1 MKAEDKLKKVFS
13 LLLAAA
19 RKDDKLA
26 AEIDSLLGLEKR
38 PPGAPAASGP
48 PRNRRKPAPF
58 DPCLV
63 YAQGEAA
70 LRVRLAEL
78 DLEALKD
85 IVAEHGMDPGK
96 LVLKWKTR
104 DRVIDHIVSTVQTRS
119 KKGDAFRS

>member
-1 MKAEDKLKKVFS
+1 MKAEDRLKKVFS

-26 AEIDSLLGLEKR
+26 AEIDALIGTEKR
-38 PPGAPAASGP
+38 AAAASGT

-58 DPCLV
+58 DPFVV
-63 YAQGEAA
+63 YEQGESA
-70 LRVRLAEL
+70 LRIRLAEL

-96 LVLKWKTR
+96 LVLRWKTM
-104 DRVIDHIVSTVQTRS
+104 DRVLEHIVSTVQARS

>member
-1 MKAEDKLKKVFS
+1 MKTEDRLRKVFS

-26 AEIDSLLGLEKR
+26 AEIDAILGVEKR
-38 PPGAPAASGP
+38 APGSPPASGP

-58 DPCLV
+58 DPFLV

-96 LVLKWKTR
+96 LVLKWKTM
-104 DRVIDHIVSTVQTRS
+104 DRVIEHIVSTVQARS
-119 KKGDAFRS
+119 KKGDAFRT

>member
-1 MKAEDKLKKVFS
+1 MKAEDRLKKVFS

-26 AEIDSLLGLEKR
+26 AEIDAILGFEKR
-38 PPGAPAASGP
+38 APGTPSAPGP
-48 PRNRRKPAPF
+48 PRNRRKPAAF
-58 DPCLV
+58 DPFLV

-96 LVLKWKTR
+96 LVLKWKTM
-104 DRVIDHIVSTVQTRS
+104 DRVIDHIVATVQARS